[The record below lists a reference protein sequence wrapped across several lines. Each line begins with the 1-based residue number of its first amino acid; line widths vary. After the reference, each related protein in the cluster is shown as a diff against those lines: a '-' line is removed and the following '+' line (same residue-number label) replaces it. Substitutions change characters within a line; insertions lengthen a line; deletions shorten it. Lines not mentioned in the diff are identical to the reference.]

1 MSTKILTAIV
11 ILATTTISGCLPS
24 GNGTHEKHGARG
36 QSHLVADT
44 IFYPVRIKNISPDDE
59 WADIRLKKLDR
70 KKLVDQLFESV
81 YSGHAVAY
89 NYLSDTPIPI
99 EDIKEMERSE
109 NYSRDNVIELEFR
122 EKWWFNPATSTFE
135 KEVLSVLVAYAMFED
150 DGSLRGLKAAFY
162 IKSQPARPE

>member
-1 MSTKILTAIV
+1 MSTKILATIV
-11 ILATTTISGCLPS
+11 VLMMGISGCLP
-24 GNGTHEKHGARG
+24 GGGDVKEKHGDMV

-44 IFYPVRIKNISPDDE
+44 IFYPVRIKNISHDDE

-89 NYLSDTPIPI
+89 NYLSDTPIPV

-122 EKWWFNPATSTFE
+122 EKWWFNPTTSTFE